1 MAHHEIRNHPLVEM
15 HADVSSE
22 TPKRVALVLA
32 DGAHERP
39 YAVVVVQMLLSG
51 RRARAHG
58 AAHRTLPT
66 VGRLTLMVMCP
77 VDGHLRK
84 TFVVKAHIIEY
95 VILHNG

>member
-1 MAHHEIRNHPLVEM
+1 MAHHEIRNHPLVEV

-22 TPKRVALVLA
+22 TPERVALVLA
-32 DGAHERP
+32 DGAHERL
-39 YAVVVVQMLLSG
+39 YAVVVVQMFLSG

-66 VGRLTLMVMCP
+66 VGRLTLVVMCS

-84 TFVVKAHIIEY
+84 TFADKAQD
-95 VILHNG
+95 